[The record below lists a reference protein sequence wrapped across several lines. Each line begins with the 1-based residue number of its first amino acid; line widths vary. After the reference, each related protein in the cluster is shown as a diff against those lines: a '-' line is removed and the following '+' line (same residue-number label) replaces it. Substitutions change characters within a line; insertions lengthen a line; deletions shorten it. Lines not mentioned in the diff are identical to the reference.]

1 MSRVQEVG
9 DNINYTADDGVGFD
23 GEGYLLEPGTDGNR
37 NVQKAQ
43 PAPDS
48 GISDNAFVGV
58 THKSTYN
65 YDETEVLTGQPV
77 GVIQDGVALVL
88 AAGDY
93 DYAQGESLH
102 FPDFEEEAGVAS
114 TTNADNTEVGS
125 VVEGYNATDVTGP
138 VLLKVRVDGR
148 V

>member
-9 DNINYTADDGVGFD
+9 DNINYTADSGVGFD
-23 GEGYLLEPGTDGNR
+23 GEGYLLEPGTEGDR
-37 NVQKAQ
+37 NVRKAQ
-43 PAPDS
+43 AGATS
-48 GISDNAFVGV
+48 TNAFVGV

-77 GVIQDGVALVL
+77 GAIQDGVALVL
-88 AAGDY
+88 AAGDT
-93 DYAQGESLH
+93 DYSQGATLY
-102 FPDFEEEAGVAS
+102 FPGADEEAGVAS
-114 TTNADNTEVGS
+114 VTQDANTEVGS
-125 VVEGYNATDVTGP
+125 VVEGYDATGEAGP

>member
-9 DNINYTADDGVGFD
+9 DNINYTADGDVGFD
-23 GEGYLLEPGTDGNR
+23 SEGYVLEPGVDGNR

-43 PAPDS
+43 AGTS
-48 GISDNAFVGV
+48 STNAFVGV

-65 YDETEVLTGQPV
+65 YDETEVLDGQPV

-88 AAGDY
+88 APAGVA
-93 DYAQGESLH
+93 YAQGESLY
-102 FPDFEEEAGVAS
+102 FPNNGEEAGVAS
-114 TTNADNTEVGS
+114 KTNDSNTEVGS
-125 VVEGYNATDVTGP
+125 VVEGYDAGNDNGL